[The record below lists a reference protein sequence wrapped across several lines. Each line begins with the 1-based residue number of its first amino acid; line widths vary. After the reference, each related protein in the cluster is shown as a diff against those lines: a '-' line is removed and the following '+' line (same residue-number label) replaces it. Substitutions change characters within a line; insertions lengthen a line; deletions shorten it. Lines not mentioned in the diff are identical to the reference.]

1 MLAAAR
7 ENELQEGMQKDLS
20 PNTALSRERTHGWNK
35 IFKHFLEYISQNTNA
50 KCSKGKLS
58 HGPVTLKNDPY
69 YIPFLENCS
78 ECSILKLSAMK
89 ESS

>member
-1 MLAAAR
+1 
-7 ENELQEGMQKDLS
+7 MQNVL
-20 PNTALSRERTHGWNK
+20 R
-35 IFKHFLEYISQNTNA
+35 
-50 KCSKGKLS
+50 KLS

-89 ESS
+89 NPARK